1 MPKGIPHPPEVKD
14 RALDLIAKDAAANGG
29 KVPFGSFQRAA
40 DTVGA
45 AQQTVWE
52 WWDGQEEEEERERT
66 EAFTRARERLR
77 RLAVDGAE
85 RILDHLLAKLDP
97 EDVEAATLDDR
108 TAVNLAGVCQ
118 RIADNDKDAAD
129 LLQTINLR
137 VNDGDRDVPDEAPPI
152 PDLPD
157 LDN

>member
-1 MPKGIPHPPEVKD
+1 MGSPTVD
-14 RALDLIAKDAAANGG
+14 ARTRDSALDMVEAEASANGG
-29 KVPFGSFQRAA
+29 EVPRGAFKRASEA
-40 DTVGA
+40 AGVHRTTVLR
-45 AQQTVWE
+45 WYY
-52 WWDGQEEEEERERT
+52 GQDEEESAARST
-66 EAFTRARERLR
+66 HFARARERWR
-77 RLAVDGAE
+77 RSAVDAGE
-85 RILDHLLAKLDP
+85 RLLDHLMGKLDAGDKP
-97 EDVEAATLDDR
+97 LDDR
-108 TAVNLAGVCQ
+108 AATNLLNVVQ